1 MGLSRVGG
9 NGFFWVKLN
18 FDVYLDGGGG
28 RYDFFSVI
36 YKPLFKDGGLD
47 VIYLVNYDPI
57 WRLNYAQVKI

>member
-57 WRLNYAQVKI
+57 